1 MKREILF
8 FVFID
13 SLTLILMTNKYC
25 VGCVNRLRIILLV
38 KSSKKNSELMH
49 GRQIIPSNKCLL
61 SFSRLKQTERRRRGE
76 CMMEKEMEI
85 EEDRKRKR
93 GGERADKKEG
103 VEWMSRNESNACLH
117 YIY

>member
-1 MKREILF
+1 MQRDPFVSCARCVKQNLRCVIEPNFKR
-8 FVFID
+8 
-13 SLTLILMTNKYC
+13 
-25 VGCVNRLRIILLV
+25 VGKRNR
-38 KSSKKNSELMH
+38 NAE
-49 GRQIIPSNKCLL
+49 
-61 SFSRLKQTERRRRGE
+61 
-76 CMMEKEMEI
+76 MEKEMEI